1 MSPGSLEGSSIS
13 PGCLGSWP
21 RNAMSPSSCLS
32 PDLSPAAATP
42 EVCRGAAEVSFGNL
56 SECGLSLMGHGRTSP
71 AVLRMKVREI
81 AMPLESVETEL
92 SWGREWAEWATQWQD
107 VEAVPESLD
116 ESFAEFQRRTEALP
130 QQLTPGAG
138 WLSGSPQ
145 VFPSD
150 SLCIDD
156 SVNMSFRMGKPS
168 GFECKL
174 QDTSDSD
181 LAPSFQQETMWDR
194 FPSVFECGQP
204 LTDDR
209 AAKAIDLEEVC
220 VAVLGRDGSKKVYA
234 PPHTMGRHLQE
245 EPLRASFRELPGLH
259 VQGPAPQ
266 RRGGSQTA
274 PTPAVVATLQ
284 TPVRAA
290 AAATLPRAVRMG
302 YQAPL
307 IKHRI
312 VAPTQCE
319 GALPPRLAPRRCCH
333 GVASPPM
340 GGLRHVL
347 SVPSLHQI
355 TSPRISP
362 RKVQPQ
368 LAFETCRGWATLGA

>member
-1 MSPGSLEGSSIS
+1 
-13 PGCLGSWP
+13 
-21 RNAMSPSSCLS
+21 
-32 PDLSPAAATP
+32 
-42 EVCRGAAEVSFGNL
+42 
-56 SECGLSLMGHGRTSP
+56 
-71 AVLRMKVREI
+71 MKVREI
-81 AMPLESVETEL
+81 AMPRESVETAL
-92 SWGREWAEWATQWQD
+92 SWGREYAEWATQWQD
-107 VEAVPESLD
+107 VEAAPEFLD
-116 ESFAEFQRRTEALP
+116 ESFSEFQRRTEALP
-130 QQLTPGAG
+130 QQVTPGAG

-156 SVNMSFRMGKPS
+156 SVNMSFRVGKPS

-194 FPSVFECGQP
+194 IPSVFECGQP
-204 LTDDR
+204 PTYER
-209 AAKAIDLEEVC
+209 AAKAIGLEEVC

-234 PPHTMGRHLQE
+234 PPDTMGRHMQE
-245 EPLRASFRELPGLH
+245 EPLRASFRELPGLP
-259 VQGPAPQ
+259 VQGAAKQ
-266 RRGGSQTA
+266 HRCRGGSQTA
-274 PTPAVVATLQ
+274 PMPAVVATLQ

-307 IKHRI
+307 IKPRI
-312 VAPTQCE
+312 VAPRQFE
-319 GALPPRLAPRRCCH
+319 GAVAPGRLAPRRCCP
-333 GVASPPM
+333 GLASPPM

-347 SVPSLHQI
+347 SVPSLHQV
-355 TSPRISP
+355 TSPRLSP

-368 LAFETCRGWATLGA
+368 LAFESCRGWATLGA